1 MVTQTRST
9 VDEAAMAPTD
19 WTRAESVFAVSIFPV
34 VLAGAIGGCILLIE
48 QGVNPGAAFL
58 AALLPSYAAVIA
70 GERLFPHVPSWNR
83 SHDDV
88 GTDSAHFI
96 SLIASGAVYNPALAL
111 IGAALGAWLALQAG
125 GTMWPTTWPLIGQL
139 ALALVLG
146 ELGSYW
152 VHRFQ
157 HELPILWRFHATH
170 HSANRLYWLNAAR
183 FHFLD
188 IFMNAIFIAIPL
200 VALGAGPEV
209 FILAALFSTVHGIFQ
224 HANMKLRLGPL
235 NWIFSMAEL
244 HRWHHSRL
252 MEESNT
258 NYGQNLSVWD
268 TVFRTR
274 YLPRDREPPDDIGLT
289 WPPAFPMTF
298 VAQILAPIRW
308 KGIVSGTAR
317 EAPE

>member
-1 MVTQTRST
+1 MVTQTSST
-9 VDEAAMAPTD
+9 VSEAATDRTD

-34 VLAGAIGGCILLIE
+34 VLTGAIGGCILLIE
-48 QGVNPGAAFL
+48 RGVNPGAAFL

-111 IGAALGAWLALQAG
+111 IGAALGAWLALQVGA
-125 GTMWPTTWPLIGQL
+125 TMWPTTWPLIGQL

-146 ELGSYW
+146 ELGTYW

-157 HELPILWRFHATH
+157 HEWPLLWRFHATH
-170 HSANRLYWLNAAR
+170 HSATRLYWLNAAR

-209 FILAALFSTVHGIFQ
+209 FILTALFSTVHGIFQ

-268 TVFRTR
+268 TIFRTR
-274 YLPRDREPPDDIGLT
+274 YLPKDREPPDDIGLT

-308 KGIVSGTAR
+308 KRIVSGTAR
-317 EAPE
+317 EVPE